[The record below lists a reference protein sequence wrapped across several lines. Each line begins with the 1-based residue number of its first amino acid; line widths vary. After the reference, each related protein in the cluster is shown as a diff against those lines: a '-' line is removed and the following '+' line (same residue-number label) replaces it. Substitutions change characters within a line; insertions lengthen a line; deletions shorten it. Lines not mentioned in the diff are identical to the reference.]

1 MKLTSLFS
9 AVILAAAVTA
19 PLGAQQSV
27 RLQLLPGSTLSF
39 EGTSTMHG
47 FTCKTDQLQAFIDV
61 DPSYRIKQLT
71 EVSHPI
77 LKTRVVI
84 PVRSLKCGEGKMD
97 GNMYSTLKADDNPTI
112 TYELATYA
120 LVEGSATATA
130 FGANTQGLLT
140 IGGKANT
147 IDMPIKAERGT
158 DGSASASG
166 RYALLMTDF
175 GIKPPKFFLG
185 ALKVGNK
192 VVISFNIKA
201 SAATVAYL
209 SGLRAVAER

>member
-1 MKLTSLFS
+1 MKLNSLFS
-9 AVILAAAVTA
+9 ALIAAAAVTA

-61 DPSYRIKQLT
+61 DPSYRLKQLT

-84 PVRSLKCGEGKMD
+84 PVKSLKCGEGKMD
-97 GNMYSTLKADDNPTI
+97 NNMYSTLKADENPTI
-112 TYELATYA
+112 TYELSTYT
-120 LVEGSATATA
+120 LVEGSASETA
-130 FGANTQGLLT
+130 FGANTEGLLM
-140 IGGKANT
+140 IGGKSNS
-147 IDMPIKAERGT
+147 IDMQIKAQKGA
-158 DGSASASG
+158 DGSVSAAGS
-166 RYALLMTDF
+166 YALLMTDF

-209 SGLRAVAER
+209 SGLTVVAER